1 MPFETALSCEQQ
13 SASAAFVILVTT
25 MGYQVLLEIRVS
37 GKFFTTGGAF
47 ERFNFF
53 MNFSPV
59 LVESI
64 SRFKSFIALGAAEI
78 SKIQIRMG

>member
-13 SASAAFVILVTT
+13 SASAAFVVLATT
-25 MGYQVLLEIRVS
+25 MGHQMILESKVS

-59 LVESI
+59 LVERM
-64 SRFKSFIALGAAEI
+64 SRFKSFITLGAAEI
-78 SKIQIRMG
+78 SKIRMG